1 MREQFDI
8 NRLLG
13 LLRYDLL
20 NRYRAVVTVS
30 AAIVGLMLLQSVFN
44 WPRVYDMKAGVEIAI
59 LGVLLFVWGPIAASR
74 SFLEIHSKSRNEAYL
89 LLPASALE
97 KVLARALLIT
107 LIFGTYAIVFV
118 ALVAWLSAGVRM
130 LIHGES
136 TVLFFPSM
144 FTNSKTLAFFFLT
157 QSLFFLGGSWF
168 RKQQFFKTILSLIA
182 FWIGFVCVVFVV
194 VRLFFPGF
202 EDMGSLELDVNP
214 GELFS
219 RYGAVLLWLCYLG
232 VPIFCGL
239 VAWFR
244 IREVQV
250 NHGI

>member
-8 NRLLG
+8 KRLLG
-13 LLRYDLL
+13 LLRCDLL

-44 WPRVYDMKAGVEIAI
+44 WPREAGVEIAI

-107 LIFGTYAIVFV
+107 LIFGTYAIVF
-118 ALVAWLSAGVRM
+118 ATLVAWLSAGVRM

-144 FTNSKTLAFFFLT
+144 FTNSKTLAVFFLT

-168 RKQQFFKTILSLIA
+168 RTQQFFKTILSLIT
-182 FWIGFVCVVFVV
+182 FWIGFVCVVYVV
-194 VRLFFPGF
+194 VRLFFPDF
-202 EDMGSLELDVNP
+202 EGISLELDINP
-214 GELFS
+214 VALGELAS
-219 RYGAVLLWLCYLG
+219 RYGEVLLWLCYLG
-232 VPIFCGL
+232 VQIFCGL